1 MFKRSSEEIQATFFA
16 SFRFSCTAQKSRIEY
31 HYLLIFLKK
40 VKRCFTFLRF
50 LGGWKWKPV
59 LRKNSG

>member
-40 VKRCFTFLRF
+40 VKRCFTF
-50 LGGWKWKPV
+50 
-59 LRKNSG
+59 